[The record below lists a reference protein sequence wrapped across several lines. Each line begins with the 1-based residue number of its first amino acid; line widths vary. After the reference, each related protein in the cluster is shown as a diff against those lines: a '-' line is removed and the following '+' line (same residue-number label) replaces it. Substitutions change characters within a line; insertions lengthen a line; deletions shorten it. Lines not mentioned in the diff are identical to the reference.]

1 MLLLADKDWEARTI
15 KGKGRG
21 IFVKKN
27 IAGGKVIGDYIGKAI
42 RVTDEDNYD
51 KGEHFYTMY
60 YSDSASIFPDSKK
73 PGIHLFN
80 HSCAPNCWMYT
91 YRGHTLYFAL
101 RHIFTDE
108 ELTVSYQLSPED
120 KYCNPCTHL
129 CHCGSVLCLQT
140 MHLSEEKYNKWH
152 KFDDE
157 IAEKTKRER
166 IKINKE
172 LEILDEYPVSV
183 PDNPIYTLFGAKEK
197 YSVSI
202 QAKNILSTKEVRN
215 IIRETGR
222 TIAFPRLNLR
232 IHGVLD
238 NLLISEALS

>member
-1 MLLLADKDWEARTI
+1 MLLLADKDWEVRTSE
-15 KGKGRG
+15 GKGRG

-27 IAGGKVIGDYIGKAI
+27 IAGGKVIGDYIGKTI
-42 RVTDEDNYD
+42 RVADEDNYD

-60 YSDSASIFPDSKK
+60 YSDNASIFPDSKK

-91 YRGHTLYFAL
+91 YRGHTLYFTL
-101 RHIFTDE
+101 RHIFAGE
-108 ELTVSYQLSPED
+108 ELTVSYLLSPQD

-129 CHCGSVLCLQT
+129 CHCGATFCFQT
-140 MHLSEEKYNKWH
+140 MHLSDEKYKKWE
-152 KFDDE
+152 KFHDDE
-157 IAEKTKRER
+157 AEKTRRER
-166 IKINKE
+166 VTYGQI
-172 LEILDEYPVSV
+172 LEKLDDYPGSI

-197 YSVSI
+197 YAVSI
-202 QAKNILSTKEVRN
+202 AAKKVPSTKEVRN

-222 TIAFPRLNLR
+222 TIAFTHLNLR

-238 NLLISEALS
+238 NLLISETLP